1 MNRLVAVLSL
11 IAMVFFVGDLQAQ
24 ETSIRKLKYNGGELE
39 LLVNS
44 ETLSQVVAI
53 NNHGSILGTRE
64 ISDNKAGVLRSIP
77 FYVGKHGTK
86 DIPTPATFSNLEP
99 IAISDS
105 ELVIAYATRPPG
117 SKEGS
122 LGGVVWNAKDDSF
135 VVLPKPPGDLVNQ
148 PQAISAD
155 GKRIAGYSTGPDR
168 LRPVLWQCQ
177 DDSKSWT
184 VTVLS
189 TEFENNP
196 YLMSGALMISPDG
209 KWIAGSCTEAFM
221 PDGTV
226 DSALYR
232 WTESKPGTWDRK
244 KLSKEQLYLRGI
256 NDQGEMA
263 GSIRGKTGERQPC
276 YVSPQ
281 GEFQILKLLPGD
293 VSGEA
298 KGINSSS
305 MIIGFSDDPPGGDGG
320 PEPCFWSK
328 DKAVHRLAPSD
339 SPSDSWYG
347 IIQGINQEGQMA
359 GFIED
364 PQTGASLAFRT
375 LK

>member
-1 MNRLVAVLSL
+1 MNRLVTLVS
-11 IAMVFFVGDLQAQ
+11 FVTAIFVVGRIDAQ
-24 ETSIRKLKYNGGELE
+24 ETSVRKLKYNGGELE

-44 ETLSQVVAI
+44 ATLSQVVAM
-53 NNHGSILGTRE
+53 NNHGSIIGTRE

-77 FYVGKHGTK
+77 FYIGKHGKK

-99 IAISDS
+99 IAISDT
-105 ELVIAYATRPPG
+105 EIVIGYATRPPG
-117 SKEGS
+117 SKDGS
-122 LGGVVWNAKDDSF
+122 LGGVVWNAKDDAF
-135 VVLPKPPGDLVNQ
+135 VILPKAPGDTVNQ

-155 GKRIAGYSTGPDR
+155 GKRVTGYSTGPDR
-168 LRPVLWQCQ
+168 LRPVLWQRQ
-177 DDSKSWT
+177 DDSETWS

-209 KWIAGSCTEAFM
+209 KWIAGSCTEAFL

-226 DSALYR
+226 DSALYL
-232 WTESKPGTWDRK
+232 WTESKPGSWDRK
-244 KLSKEQLYLRGI
+244 KLSREQLYLRGI

-281 GEFQILKLLPGD
+281 GEFQTLKLLPGD

-298 KGINSSS
+298 KGINNSS
-305 MIIGFSDDPPGGDGG
+305 MIVGFSDDPLGGDGG

-328 DKAVHRLAPSD
+328 DRAVHKLA
-339 SPSDSWYG
+339 PSDSWYG
-347 IIQGINQEGQMA
+347 MIQAINQAGQMA
-359 GFIED
+359 GLLED
-364 PQTGASLAFRT
+364 AETGGSLAFKT
-375 LK
+375 IE

>member
-11 IAMVFFVGDLQAQ
+11 IAMVFFVGDLRAQ

-105 ELVIAYATRPPG
+105 ELVIAYATRLPG

-122 LGGVVWNAKDDSF
+122 LGGVVWDAKDDSF
-135 VVLPKPPGDLVNQ
+135 VVLPKPPGDIVNQ

-155 GKRIAGYSTGPDR
+155 GKRITGYSTGPDR
-168 LRPVLWQCQ
+168 LRPVLWQWQ

-184 VTVLS
+184 VRVLS

-281 GEFQILKLLPGD
+281 GDFQILKLLPGD

-328 DKAVHRLAPSD
+328 DKAVHKLAPTD
-339 SPSDSWYG
+339 TWYG
-347 IIQGINQEGQMA
+347 IVQGINQEGQMA